1 MKNVRCKKLII
12 DRTKAPSNIGTFKD
26 ISLYGSFKFPSS
38 GQYAGGIM
46 AQSLAGQG
54 RCLSKT
60 KTQCETLSSRRLPIA
75 GATGAS
81 VTEDMWQPSDEAVN
95 VQCPQ
100 SEAYSVNFLQLS
112 SAIPEDVVLRP
123 LSDTSVRGDLRPA
136 AGFALKKGG
145 TKRTTF
151 TKEQK
156 EIMIA
161 FYERQKT
168 SQIRANPAD
177 VINAMRASGVPELKE
192 SQIKSWWSTYHRKQK
207 QLAADMV
214 EEAHQIRSQQQGTG
228 ISSYLG
234 KVHLYD
240 KGGGLQKFLNTQRGD
255 SKKIVGLEEGL

>member
-1 MKNVRCKKLII
+1 
-12 DRTKAPSNIGTFKD
+12 
-26 ISLYGSFKFPSS
+26 
-38 GQYAGGIM
+38 M

-75 GATGAS
+75 GTTGAS

-214 EEAHQIRSQQQGTG
+214 EEAHQIRSQEQGT
-228 ISSYLG
+228 
-234 KVHLYD
+234 D
-240 KGGGLQKFLNTQRGD
+240 TQA
-255 SKKIVGLEEGL
+255 

>member
-1 MKNVRCKKLII
+1 M
-12 DRTKAPSNIGTFKD
+12 
-26 ISLYGSFKFPSS
+26 
-38 GQYAGGIM
+38 
-46 AQSLAGQG
+46 
-54 RCLSKT
+54 
-60 KTQCETLSSRRLPIA
+60 
-75 GATGAS
+75 
-81 VTEDMWQPSDEAVN
+81 
-95 VQCPQ
+95 
-100 SEAYSVNFLQLS
+100 NFLQLS

-214 EEAHQIRSQQQGTG
+214 EEAHQIGSQQQGTG

-240 KGGGLQKFLNTQRGD
+240 KGGGGLQKFLNTQRGD

>member
-1 MKNVRCKKLII
+1 
-12 DRTKAPSNIGTFKD
+12 
-26 ISLYGSFKFPSS
+26 
-38 GQYAGGIM
+38 M

-54 RCLSKT
+54 KCLSKT
-60 KTQCETLSSRRLPIA
+60 KTQCEKKVANSCC
-75 GATGAS
+75 AS
-81 VTEDMWQPSDEAVN
+81 VTEDMWQPSDKAVD

-123 LSDTSVRGDLRPA
+123 LSDTSVSRDPRPA

-161 FYERQKT
+161 FFERQKT
-168 SQIRANPAD
+168 SQIRGNPAD
-177 VINAMRASGVPELKE
+177 EINAMRTSAVPELKE
-192 SQIKSWWSTYHRKQK
+192 SQIKSWWSIYHLKQK

-214 EEAHQIRSQQQGTG
+214 EEGNLVLSTELIM
-228 ISSYLG
+228 
-234 KVHLYD
+234 
-240 KGGGLQKFLNTQRGD
+240 
-255 SKKIVGLEEGL
+255 